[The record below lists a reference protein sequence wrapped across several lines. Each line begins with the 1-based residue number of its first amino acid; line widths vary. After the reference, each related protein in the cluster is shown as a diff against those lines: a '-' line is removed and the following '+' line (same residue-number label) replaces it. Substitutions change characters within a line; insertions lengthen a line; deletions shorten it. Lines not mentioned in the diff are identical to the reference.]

1 MYHPGLLS
9 VNCSLDTLSL
19 LGMLLLFVLLLYLM
33 LLLWLLLMLLL
44 AMMLLETESNLEVQQ
59 SEVEIYCIIII
70 KNVIII
76 DICKCFSMVFVLF
89 FVFVLGGGELHKISA
104 FGMFYNTTVIEVKWF
119 HLFRVNIS

>member
-19 LGMLLLFVLLLYLM
+19 LGMLLLFVFLLYLM
-33 LLLWLLLMLLL
+33 LLWLLLMLLL

-76 DICKCFSMVFVLF
+76 DTCKCFSMVFVLF
-89 FVFVLGGGELHKISA
+89 FVFLFFGGGGMIAVVLQKKDTILKSNLH
-104 FGMFYNTTVIEVKWF
+104 
-119 HLFRVNIS
+119 

>member
-19 LGMLLLFVLLLYLM
+19 LGMLLLFVFLLYLM

-76 DICKCFSMVFVLF
+76 DTCKCFSMVFVLF
-89 FVFVLGGGELHKISA
+89 FVFLFFLGGGYDSSCFTKKRDTILKSNLH
-104 FGMFYNTTVIEVKWF
+104 
-119 HLFRVNIS
+119 